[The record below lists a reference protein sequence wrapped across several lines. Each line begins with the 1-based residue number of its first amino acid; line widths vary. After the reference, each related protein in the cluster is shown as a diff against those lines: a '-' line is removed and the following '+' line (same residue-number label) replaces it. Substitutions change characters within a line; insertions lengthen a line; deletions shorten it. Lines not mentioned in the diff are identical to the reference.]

1 MKKFRNLPG
10 IGIKGGVSYDIK
22 LNEIDPFTCWNA
34 VTPACLIAAEALLV
48 LLKET
53 SWPKTRLSDKDLI
66 TIFNRK
72 WYPSRSIST
81 YVLYSLIYDFCG
93 FLLPTIFPSL
103 ASGNVSFGS
112 SFATVFVGNKKMLE
126 AVDADPT
133 AFAKFTTFQGQYPH
147 DTTVAVVVN
156 GNLMRLWEI
165 KNGGRMFETCFEFMM
180 LCRVWNLL

>member
-93 FLLPTIFPSL
+93 FVLPTIFPSL

-112 SFATVFVGNKKMLE
+112 SFATVFVGNKKVLE

-156 GNLMRLWEI
+156 GNLMRL
-165 KNGGRMFETCFEFMM
+165 
-180 LCRVWNLL
+180 